1 MKFASKLF
9 TSGVVSLTLVSLT
22 LAYAG
27 QDKLAKDQ
35 ESFQSPAAVAARS
48 CGSPVGPPRKVTLCH
63 NGHNITVS
71 ENAVPA
77 HLAHGDTLGP
87 CTGSGGHGGGDDD
100 HGNGNGNSH
109 GNSH

>member
-9 TSGVVSLTLVSLT
+9 TSGVVTLTLVGLT
-22 LAYAG
+22 LAFAG

-35 ESFQSPAAVAARS
+35 ESFQSPAAINSRS
-48 CGSPVGPPRKVTLCH
+48 CGSPVGPPRKITICH
-63 NGHNITVS
+63 KGNTITVN

-87 CTGSGGHGGGDDD
+87 CQGDGGHGGGDDD
-100 HGNGNGNSH
+100 QGHGSRH
-109 GNSH
+109 